1 MRDLCYLHGFVI
13 REGGDTNA
21 ERFEGVFAEDLSAG
35 AECEA
40 FAATMTIF
48 RRYPAA
54 AVVHY
59 SKYER
64 PEYRKLQRKYPEVA
78 TVEEI
83 ETLFALHRLSGLIN
97 GPRRAIRRCDDE
109 EEGEDGKPQKTC
121 GVQIALYTDIL
132 MRLVVSA
139 GRYGYIWDVH
149 ALEKRYSLYE
159 PLGPRSPSI
168 WEIYLEARASVTRT
182 LTGAGETRP
191 ASASVCKQCVWG
203 SYCLKA
209 L

>member
-21 ERFEGVFAEDLSAG
+21 ERFEGICAEDLSAG

-40 FAATMTIF
+40 FAATMRIF
-48 RRYPAA
+48 RRYPAT

-64 PEYRKLQRKYPEVA
+64 TEYRKLQRKYPEVA

-109 EEGEDGKPQKTC
+109 EEGEERQAAEDMWCPDCPVYRYSDATC
-121 GVQIALYTDIL
+121 GFGGALRIHL
-132 MRLVVSA
+132 
-139 GRYGYIWDVH
+139 GR
-149 ALEKRYSLYE
+149 SC
-159 PLGPRSPSI
+159 P
-168 WEIYLEARASVTRT
+168 
-182 LTGAGETRP
+182 GET
-191 ASASVCKQCVWG
+191 
-203 SYCLKA
+203 L
-209 L
+209 